1 MTDLNWQIEVG
12 GPPWPGVEVPA
23 GTPAWDQIWL
33 MDNLKITMTSEPVGP
48 STDGLVAYY
57 AMEGDATDS
66 SGNGL
71 DGTITIIGGGSDA
84 AFVAGVAGMAI
95 DLLPTDVGT
104 VGPYVNCSADP
115 AFDLVDGMTVGAWIN
130 IRSIPDEWRAI
141 VCKGDSAWRLATQ
154 GATMAFEYAI
164 AGYGTRPAYGVP
176 GAIEVAFDE
185 WHYVCG
191 TYDTTNGAA
200 LYVDGVPDGTLDD
213 LTGISVNTFDVTIGA
228 NLEDTGWK
236 PYRLFDGMIDE
247 VMIYDRALSADE
259 VAALAGI

>member
-1 MTDLNWQIEVG
+1 MISQ
-12 GPPWPGVEVPA
+12 PVE
-23 GTPAWDQIWL
+23 
-33 MDNLKITMTSEPVGP
+33 P
-48 STDGLVAYY
+48 STEGLVAYY
-57 AMEGDATDS
+57 AMEGDVLDS

-71 DGTITIIGGGSDA
+71 DGTLTVVGEGGNAA
-84 AFVAGVAGMAI
+84 AFVAGKSGMAI
-95 DLLPTDVGT
+95 DLLPITNGT
-104 VGPYVNCSADP
+104 VGPYVDCSADP
-115 AFDLVDGMTVGAWIN
+115 AFDLVDAMTVGAWIN

-154 GATMAFEYAI
+154 GATTAFEYAI
-164 AGYGTRPAYGVP
+164 AGYGTRPAYGVS
-176 GAIEVAFDE
+176 GAIAVAFDE

-200 LYVDGVPDGTLDD
+200 LYVDGVLDGTLDD

-247 VMIYDRALSADE
+247 VRIYNRALSADE
-259 VAALAGI
+259 VAALAGM